1 MPGGRRAVQG
11 VMRMRKITETKNFYP
26 LGVLFRACGLEIDDL
41 ESPPEGTLAMWRCED
56 ESGALLGGANL
67 KRLKGCY
74 ILDNLAVQEDLRGNG
89 IGLALME
96 TALEEAKAN
105 GAKEIW
111 GCAKV
116 PEYYLSKGWISV
128 PPEETPEI
136 FHCQT
141 CGQFGVSCFPVIIKK
156 EL

>member
-1 MPGGRRAVQG
+1 MHMHR
-11 VMRMRKITETKNFYP
+11 ILETKEFRL

-41 ESPPEGTLAMWRCED
+41 TSPPVGTLKMWRCED

-67 KRLKGCY
+67 KCLKGCY
-74 ILDNLAVQEDLRGNG
+74 ILDNLAVREDHRNGG
-89 IGLALME
+89 IGRQLMD
-96 TALEEAKAN
+96 TVLEEAGAR

-116 PEYYLSKGWISV
+116 PEYYLSKGWSSV
-128 PPEETPEI
+128 PPDKTPEI

>member
-1 MPGGRRAVQG
+1 MHR
-11 VMRMRKITETKNFYP
+11 ILETQEFRP

-67 KRLKGCY
+67 KCLKGCY
-74 ILDNLAVQEDLRGNG
+74 ILDNLAVREDLRGGG
-89 IGLALME
+89 IGLALMD
-96 TALEEAKAN
+96 TALDEAKAS

-116 PEYYLSKGWISV
+116 PEYYLSKGWIKAA
-128 PPEETPEI
+128 PEETPEI

-141 CGQFGVSCFPVIIKK
+141 CGQFSVSCFPVIIKK